1 LTWNLPVPVFSIYVG
16 DDFTQSELVS
26 WMVGQGAIQT
36 VTDEKEIYSTLLAMS
51 EAAGLGVDTELRL
64 PAPTTDASHE
74 AMVFVPPGEF
84 IMGENTVYLD
94 PFWIDKT
101 EVTNA
106 MYAQCV
112 QAGACSAP
120 HSNRS
125 DTRDPYYGNP
135 EFDNFPVIYVS
146 WEDANDYCTWVDG
159 RLPTEAEWE
168 KAARGTDGRPFPWGD
183 DDPARVKGLLNY
195 RAQDTMEI
203 GSYPDGA
210 SPYGALDMAGNVSEW
225 VADWLSMDYYANPP
239 ASNPLGPN
247 SGEYRVW
254 RGGSWANTST
264 EWVRTYSR
272 TGNFP
277 MDSSSGIG
285 FRCVRDANP

>member
-1 LTWNLPVPVFSIYVG
+1 
-16 DDFTQSELVS
+16 
-26 WMVGQGAIQT
+26 
-36 VTDEKEIYSTLLAMS
+36 
-51 EAAGLGVDTELRL
+51 
-64 PAPTTDASHE
+64 
-74 AMVFVPPGEF
+74 MVFVPDGEF
-84 IMGENTVYLD
+84 IMGNSKVTLD
-94 PFWIDKT
+94 SFWIDKT

-106 MYAQCV
+106 IYAQCV

-125 DTRDPYYGNP
+125 DTRDPYYGNS
-135 EFDNFPVIYVS
+135 EFDNYPVVYVS
-146 WEDANDYCTWVDG
+146 WEDANDYCAWAGG

-168 KAARGTDGRPFPWGD
+168 KAARGTDSRQFPWGD
-183 DDPARVKGLLNY
+183 DDPAGIDGLLNY
-195 RAQDTMEI
+195 RAQDTTEV
-203 GSYPDGA
+203 GSFPDGA

-239 ASNPLGPN
+239 TSNPLGPDF
-247 SGEYRVW
+247 GQYRVW

-264 EWVRTYSR
+264 ERVRTYSR

-277 MDSSSGIG
+277 TVSSSGIG